1 MKMRIK
7 AKTLRKKAAAIRPK
21 KTNRPRKPVQRV
33 REDLSAQMG
42 NYLLEPHPEFGV

>member
-1 MKMRIK
+1 MNMRIK
-7 AKTLRKKAAAIRPK
+7 AKTTKKKAAATYHK
-21 KTNRPRKPVQRV
+21 KITRPRKRVHRV